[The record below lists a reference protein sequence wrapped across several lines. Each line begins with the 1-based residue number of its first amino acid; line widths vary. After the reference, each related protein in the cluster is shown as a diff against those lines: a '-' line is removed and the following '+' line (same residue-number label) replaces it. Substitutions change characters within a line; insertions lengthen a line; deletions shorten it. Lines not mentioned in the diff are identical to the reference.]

1 MYFHMSKGLSFMR
14 DREEEEAMHLF
25 SQEYTYVNT

>member
-1 MYFHMSKGLSFMR
+1 MSRGLSFMR
-14 DREEEEAMHLF
+14 DREEEVAMQLF